1 MDKATETMIANFQKN
16 TGKPLDEWVAIARSK
31 NFAKHGEI
39 VAFLKTEYQIGH
51 GFANLVAH
59 TTLQSDANSLS
70 ETTDL
75 VAEQYKDKNEL
86 FGIYQNLMA
95 EILKFGPDVEIAPKK
110 AYVSLRRNK
119 QFALLQPS
127 TKTRLDIGLSLK
139 GVAPQGKLETAG
151 SFNTMCSHRVRI
163 EQAADVTP
171 EVIGWLRLAYEAG

>member
-75 VAEQYKDKNEL
+75 VAARPELGAQFDKL
-86 FGIYQNLMA
+86 
-95 EILKFGPDVEIAPKK
+95 
-110 AYVSLRRNK
+110 LRAARTE
-119 QFALLQPS
+119 P
-127 TKTRLDIGLSLK
+127 
-139 GVAPQGKLETAG
+139 
-151 SFNTMCSHRVRI
+151 RVQK
-163 EQAADVTP
+163 EP
-171 EVIGWLRLAYEAG
+171 PHGWWEARS